1 MTLSSGNADI
11 DRQLGGSPEE
21 VAQLLE
27 SDDGDTRALALG
39 ELISRKQRAVPALLA
54 ALKGDKAQT
63 RALAAEGLA
72 TIADPS
78 TADALAAAL
87 KDKDGMV
94 RARAASGLANMGDP
108 RALDALVKT
117 LGDAED
123 VLHAPYTLST
133 YALSRYGPG
142 ALPAVMPMLKAREAA
157 TRTRAHFIVRRILD
171 PGGDPDLRRL
181 LDSYDPNARAAT
193 RNKVVA
199 KLLDWTEKKPP
210 EAGDRAQE
218 KAKDVDISGY

>member
-1 MTLSSGNADI
+1 MTLSSGNPDI

-27 SDDGDTRALALG
+27 SGDGDTRGLALG
-39 ELISRKQRAVPALLA
+39 ELISRKKRGIPVLLA
-54 ALKGDKAQT
+54 ALKSDKAQT

-87 KDKDGMV
+87 KDKDDTV
-94 RARAASGLANMGDP
+94 RARAASGLANMDDP
-108 RALDALVKT
+108 RALDALIET

-133 YALSRYGPG
+133 YALSRYGPE
-142 ALPAVMPMLKAREAA
+142 ALPAVLPLLKARDAA
-157 TRTRAHFIVRRILD
+157 TRTRALYIVRRILEQA
-171 PGGDPDLRRL
+171 GNTNLRRL
-181 LDSYDPNARAAT
+181 LDSYDPNAKAAA
-193 RNKVVA
+193 RNKVA
-199 KLLDWTEKKPP
+199 AQLIKEIDKHPP
-210 EAGDRAQE
+210 EAGGGAQE
-218 KAKDVDISGY
+218 KGKSVDVSSF